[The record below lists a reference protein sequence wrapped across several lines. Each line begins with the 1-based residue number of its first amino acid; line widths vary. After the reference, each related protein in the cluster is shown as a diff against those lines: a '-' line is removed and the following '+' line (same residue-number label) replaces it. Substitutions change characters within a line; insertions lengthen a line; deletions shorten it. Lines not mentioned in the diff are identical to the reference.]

1 MMMVITAEGGTER
14 REGGRRPLH
23 GTRSKCRAGGR
34 TDGDGRPTKEKG
46 FHSVVFVIVV
56 VVAA

>member
-14 REGGRRPLH
+14 REGGAPFMAL
-23 GTRSKCRAGGR
+23 GANAERA
-34 TDGDGRPTKEKG
+34 DADADGRPTKEKG

-56 VVAA
+56 VFAA

>member
-1 MMMVITAEGGTER
+1 MALGANAE
-14 REGGRRPLH
+14 
-23 GTRSKCRAGGR
+23 RA
-34 TDGDGRPTKEKG
+34 DADADGRPTKEKG